1 MNRFHEK
8 LIPANIDKFSEFL
21 FEHNL
26 ERLKSDIY
34 LHLISQSDEFFS
46 LDNFSC
52 KNKEKAVNIII
63 TELKNLG
70 WTVARL
76 FGNTALII
84 KPTKS
89 DIENSVWGS
98 SIDLEFC

>member
-26 ERLKSDIY
+26 ERLRSDIY

-46 LDNFSC
+46 LD
-52 KNKEKAVNIII
+52 I
-63 TELKNLG
+63 
-70 WTVARL
+70 
-76 FGNTALII
+76 
-84 KPTKS
+84 
-89 DIENSVWGS
+89 
-98 SIDLEFC
+98 

>member
-1 MNRFHEK
+1 MGFIINAVFPNNLATVQPRFFNSVMII
-8 LIPANIDKFSEFL
+8 LTAL
-21 FEHNL
+21 
-26 ERLKSDIY
+26 
-34 LHLISQSDEFFS
+34 
-46 LDNFSC
+46 SC

-70 WTVARL
+70 WVVARL
-76 FGNTALII
+76 FGNTALIV
-84 KPTKS
+84 KPTKR